1 MQGIPSESAASKASA
16 GARQELEVFAS
27 ARSPRHTGMGG
38 ATIYALFKTFRVPLR
53 VLGMLFPPIEQL
65 SPFYFSFLRL
75 GGVERCGNQPPT
87 PHRGGFGRHSPS
99 RARSAS
105 ATDRKPTA
113 GRPYCLCAL
122 PTPLTVLALCL
133 PHIGVERIY
142 VLLTLARFDSN
153 NTGVIDEQQRQ
164 LKGGALVADA
174 AITCSSMSVV
184 SSLIIGL
191 THLQATLLT
200 VITPTL

>member
-1 MQGIPSESAASKASA
+1 MS
-16 GARQELEVFAS
+16 
-27 ARSPRHTGMGG
+27 
-38 ATIYALFKTFRVPLR
+38 VP
-53 VLGMLFPPIEQL
+53 
-65 SPFYFSFLRL
+65 
-75 GGVERCGNQPPT
+75 C
-87 PHRGGFGRHSPS
+87 
-99 RARSAS
+99 
-105 ATDRKPTA
+105 
-113 GRPYCLCAL
+113 RP
-122 PTPLTVLALCL
+122 PLTVLALCL

-191 THLQATLLT
+191 THLQATFLT

>member
-1 MQGIPSESAASKASA
+1 MWKSAAHHTEEASA
-16 GARQELEVFAS
+16 DIRPLARALPAPQIE
-27 ARSPRHTGMGG
+27 SPLQGG
-38 ATIYALFKTFRVPLR
+38 LIV
-53 VLGMLFPPIEQL
+53 
-65 SPFYFSFLRL
+65 
-75 GGVERCGNQPPT
+75 
-87 PHRGGFGRHSPS
+87 
-99 RARSAS
+99 
-105 ATDRKPTA
+105 
-113 GRPYCLCAL
+113 CAL

-153 NTGVIDEQQRQ
+153 NTGEIDEQQRQ

-191 THLQATLLT
+191 THLQATFSYNPNRNYPDPMTGLN
-200 VITPTL
+200 PTLSPQP